1 MRTVVITGANKG
13 IGLQLA
19 KHYKQDGDEVIA
31 AVRNSSDELEAL
43 GAKVYEN
50 VDVTNDEQ
58 VLEFKRQLGD
68 TTIDILFNNS
78 GQLSS
83 EDMLDM
89 NYDRIR
95 QQFEVNTLG
104 PLRMTHTLNH
114 LFARGSKIGIVSSRV
129 GSMTDNGG
137 GGNYGYRISKTGA
150 NMVGK
155 NLSID
160 FAPRGIGVYLL
171 HPGHVSTEMIN
182 FQGSIAPQDAAKG
195 LKKVMEN
202 LTLEQTGTFWHA
214 EGYEL
219 PW

>member
-13 IGLQLA
+13 IGLALT
-19 KHYKQDGDEVIA
+19 KQYQQEGDKVIA

-43 GAKVYEN
+43 GVKVYEN

-58 VLEFKRQLGD
+58 VLDFKRQLGD
-68 TTIDILFNNS
+68 TTIDILFNNA

-104 PLRMTHTLNH
+104 PLRVTHTLSH
-114 LFARGSKIGIVSSRV
+114 LFTRGAKIGIVSSRV

-137 GGNYGYRISKTGA
+137 GGNYGYRISKTAA

-171 HPGHVSTEMIN
+171 HPGYVSTQMVN
-182 FQGSIAPQDAAKG
+182 YKGPVPPQEAAKG
-195 LKKVMEN
+195 LKQVMDK

-214 EGYEL
+214 QGYEL

>member
-19 KHYKQDGDEVIA
+19 KQYKQDGDEVIA

-43 GAKVYEN
+43 GAKIYEN

-137 GGNYGYRISKTGA
+137 GGNYGYRISKTGV

-160 FAPRGIGVYLL
+160 FAPRGIGVYLF
-171 HPGHVSTEMIN
+171 HPGYVSTQMVN
-182 FQGSIAPQDAAKG
+182 FKGTVPPQDAAKG
-195 LKKVMEN
+195 LKQVMEN